1 MKKLLSIIIVLL
13 IAIVMILTTPDKKAH
28 RAAMMEAIQ
37 EYVEEEAES
46 RLGKNILADVSS
58 VLANNSIKALLN
70 YKLKLHDYY
79 LFTTTSMR
87 LDGKD
92 QLMSV
97 GLLGHVFTF
106 DKEMLKEK
114 LQKAENSEDGD
125 EDQ

>member
-13 IAIVMILTTPDKKAH
+13 IAVLMVLTTPDKKAH
-28 RAAMMEAIQ
+28 KAAMMEAIQ

-46 RLGKNILADVSS
+46 RLGKNVLADLSS

-79 LFTTTSMR
+79 LFTTTTMR
-87 LDGKD
+87 MDGKD

-97 GLLGHVFTF
+97 GLFRHVFTF
-106 DKEMLKEK
+106 DKEMLKER
-114 LQKAENSEDGD
+114 LQKAENSDDEEED
-125 EDQ
+125 